1 LVFIWNLDFEIWS
14 FDSPMSYQVIAR
26 KYRPQQFD
34 DVIGQSV
41 ITTTLKNAIELRRI
55 GHAYL
60 FSGVRG
66 VGKTTT
72 ARILAKAFNCAKGPT
87 STPCEECDS
96 CREIKNGNAVDV
108 IEIDAA
114 SNRSIDDIR
123 QLRENVKYRPSR
135 DRYKIYIIDEAH
147 QLTDDA
153 WDALLKTL
161 EEPPDHVIFIF
172 ATTERHKL
180 KPTILSRCQNF
191 SFRTLSYHEIYKSL
205 ESISGEE
212 KIAITPGALSMLARA
227 AEGSIR
233 DAQSLLDQVISF
245 CGSSIDESKIR
256 ELLGFVSQEYLD
268 RLSEA
273 LVARDTQGVLKLV
286 EDLFRAGFDPR
297 HFCREAIQHIRN
309 LMILRVAGKQSEL
322 LELPP
327 DEIEHLAETASH
339 FSEEDLVRFFH
350 LLARTDSDLKWST
363 HPRLHLELGLVRLVQ
378 ASRLM
383 SIEEFLSDWKSRES
397 SPATGVGTDAGK
409 WPQPALPHA
418 GIPSLKKNDERR
430 AAAPTSSNPDS
441 SNRPSPKNSARSV
454 SGPGSDVLLAGSPS
468 PDESASEISL
478 EPKAGSPAESKEIES
493 FRKAVFAKS
502 KFLGSLLDHVTRVVL
517 ENSSLGLYFTQANRH
532 FYSMLNNKEQ
542 IATLGQICQNVFGR
556 QLLVKLVLTE
566 GPDEGGALP
575 PRSEGAG
582 DERRSFS
589 AAGGEEIL
597 KEPLVR
603 SFVDT
608 FRAEILQ
615 VKKK

>member
-1 LVFIWNLDFEIWS
+1 
-14 FDSPMSYQVIAR
+14 MAYQVIAR
-26 KYRPQQFD
+26 KYRPQRFD
-34 DVIGQSV
+34 EVIGQSV
-41 ITTTLKNAIELRRI
+41 IMTTLTNAIEQRRI

-72 ARILAKAFNCAKGPT
+72 ARILAKALNCAKGPT
-87 STPCEECDS
+87 PVPCEECDS
-96 CREIKNGNAVDV
+96 CREIRNGNAVDV

-161 EEPPDHVIFIF
+161 EEPPDHVVFIF

-180 KPTILSRCQNF
+180 KSTILSRCQNF
-191 SFRTLSYHEIYKSL
+191 SFRTLSYHEIFKSL
-205 ESISGEE
+205 ETISARE
-212 KIAITPGALSMLARA
+212 KIAITEGALSMLARA

-245 CGSSIDESKIR
+245 CGDSIDEAKIR
-256 ELLGFVSQEYLD
+256 ELLGFVSQEFLD
-268 RLSEA
+268 RLGDA
-273 LVARDTQGVLKLV
+273 LVERDTQAILRLV

-327 DEIEHLAETASH
+327 DEIERLAATALH

-350 LLARTDSDLKWST
+350 LLARTDADLKWST
-363 HPRLHLELGLVRLVQ
+363 HPRVHLELGLVRLVQ

-383 SIEEFLSDWKSRES
+383 SIEEFLSDWKSKEP
-397 SPATGVGTDAGK
+397 SPGTATIPDAEKRLQRHPPPSGD
-409 WPQPALPHA
+409 
-418 GIPSLKKNDERR
+418 PSLKKNGEGRQPPPAVSITHPSADPISMEFSHPEAMRFSGGKPF
-430 AAAPTSSNPDS
+430 APENPAGPVQAISPEPDS
-441 SNRPSPKNSARSV
+441 QAPP
-454 SGPGSDVLLAGSPS
+454 
-468 PDESASEISL
+468 ESS
-478 EPKAGSPAESKEIES
+478 EIES
-493 FRKAVFAKS
+493 FRKAVYAKS
-502 KFLGSLLDHVTRVVL
+502 KFLASLLDHVTHMVL
-517 ENSSLGLYFTQANRH
+517 ENSSLHLHFTQADKN
-532 FYSMLNNKEQ
+532 FYSMMNNKDQ

-556 QLLVKLVLTE
+556 NLLVKLTLLEKSSDLT
-566 GPDEGGALP
+566 PAV
-575 PRSEGAG
+575 RS
-582 DERRSFS
+582 D
-589 AAGGEEIL
+589 AGGQDPLRPSSPAGADEIL

-608 FRAEILQ
+608 FRAEIVQ
-615 VKKK
+615 IKKK

>member
-1 LVFIWNLDFEIWS
+1 
-14 FDSPMSYQVIAR
+14 MAYQVIAR
-26 KYRPQQFD
+26 KYRPQRFD

-41 ITTTLKNAIELRRI
+41 ITTTLKNAIEMRRI

-87 STPCEECDS
+87 PTPCEECDS

-114 SNRSIDDIR
+114 SNRSIDDVR

-191 SFRTLSYHEIYKSL
+191 SFRTLSYHEIYMSL
-205 ESISGEE
+205 EAITAAEGVG
-212 KIAITPGALSMLARA
+212 ITPGALSMLARA

-233 DAQSLLDQVISF
+233 NAQSLLDQVISF
-245 CGSSIDESKIR
+245 CGKSIDESKIR

-268 RLSEA
+268 RLSGA
-273 LVARDTQGVLKLV
+273 LVARDTRGVLTLV
-286 EDLFRAGFDPR
+286 EDLIRAGFDPR

-309 LMILRVAGKQSEL
+309 LMILRVAGKDSEL

-327 DEIEHLAETASH
+327 GEIERLAETATH

-383 SIEEFLSDWKSRES
+383 SIEEFLSDWKSRETS
-397 SPATGVGTDAGK
+397 TGTAAMTEAVKRPPPPVAPAVA
-409 WPQPALPHA
+409 
-418 GIPSLKKNDERR
+418 PSIKKNDERR
-430 AAAPTSSNPDS
+430 APVPAASSSAASSRPTLRD
-441 SNRPSPKNSARSV
+441 SARSE
-454 SGPGSDVLLAGSPS
+454 SGPGPDVQRAHPEGPGEQDEEVLLNSGAGRPT
-468 PDESASEISL
+468 
-478 EPKAGSPAESKEIES
+478 ESKEIES
-493 FRKAVFAKS
+493 FRNAVFAKS
-502 KFLGSLLDHVTRVVL
+502 KFLASLLDHVSRMVL
-517 ENSSLGLYFTQANRH
+517 ENSSLGIYFTQANKH
-532 FYSMLNNKEQ
+532 IYSMLNNKDQ

-556 QLLVKLVLTE
+556 QLQVKLVLTE
-566 GPDEGGALP
+566 KLDDEAPLS
-575 PRSEGAG
+575 PRSEGTG
-582 DERRSFS
+582 DARGPLP

-615 VKKK
+615 IKKK

>member
-1 LVFIWNLDFEIWS
+1 
-14 FDSPMSYQVIAR
+14 MSYQVIAR
-26 KYRPQQFD
+26 KYRPQRFD

-41 ITTTLKNAIELRRI
+41 ITTTLKNAIEQRRI

-87 STPCEECDS
+87 PTPCEECDS

-114 SNRSIDDIR
+114 SNRSIDDVR

-205 ESISGEE
+205 ETIAGAE
-212 KIAITPGALSMLARA
+212 KIAITPGALSMLGRA

-233 DAQSLLDQVISF
+233 DGQSLLDQVISF
-245 CGSSIDESKIR
+245 CGSSVDESKIR

-273 LVARDTQGVLKLV
+273 LVARDTQGVLRLV
-286 EDLFRAGFDPR
+286 EDLIRAGFDPR

-309 LMILRVAGKQSEL
+309 LMILRIGGKESEL

-327 DEIEHLAETASH
+327 DEIERLAETASH

-397 SPATGVGTDAGK
+397 SPGTAEGTEAGK
-409 WPQPALPHA
+409 RPQPPLAHA
-418 GIPSLKKNDERR
+418 GAPPVKKNDERR
-430 AAAPTSSNPDS
+430 APPATPSTPDP
-441 SNRPSPKNSARSV
+441 SNRPSSRDSARSRP
-454 SGPGSDVLLAGSPS
+454 GPRSEVLLADPSSPV
-468 PDESASEISL
+468 ERGEEIFP
-478 EPKAGSPAESKEIES
+478 EPGAGSPNESQEIES

-517 ENSSLGLYFTQANRH
+517 ENSSLGLHFTPANKH
-532 FYSMLNNKEQ
+532 IYSMLNNKEQ
-542 IATLGQICQNVFGR
+542 IATLGQICQNVFRR

-566 GPDEGGALP
+566 GPDDEAPLP
-575 PRSEGAG
+575 AKSEGAG
-582 DERRSFS
+582 PARRPIS
-589 AAGGEEIL
+589 AAGSEEIL
-597 KEPLVR
+597 KEPLVQ

-615 VKKK
+615 IKKK

>member
-1 LVFIWNLDFEIWS
+1 
-14 FDSPMSYQVIAR
+14 MAYQVIAR
-26 KYRPQQFD
+26 KYRPQRFD
-34 DVIGQSV
+34 EVIGQSV
-41 ITTTLKNAIELRRI
+41 IMTTLKNAIEQRRI

-72 ARILAKAFNCAKGPT
+72 ARILAKALNCAKGPT
-87 STPCEECDS
+87 PLPCEECDS
-96 CREIKNGNAVDV
+96 CREIRNGNAVDV

-114 SNRSIDDIR
+114 SNRSIDDVR

-135 DRYKIYIIDEAH
+135 DRFKIYIIDEAH

-161 EEPPDHVIFIF
+161 EEPPDHVVFIF

-191 SFRTLSYHEIYKSL
+191 SFRTLSYHEIFKSL
-205 ESISGEE
+205 ETISAAE

-245 CGSSIDESKIR
+245 SGDSVDESKIR
-256 ELLGFVSQEYLD
+256 ELLGFVSQDYLD
-268 RLSEA
+268 RLSDA
-273 LVARDTQGVLKLV
+273 LVGRDTQSVLRLV
-286 EDLFRAGFDPR
+286 EDLIRAGFDPR
-297 HFCREAIQHIRN
+297 PFCREAIQHIRN

-327 DEIEHLAETASH
+327 DEIERLAATAAH

-350 LLARTDSDLKWST
+350 LLARTEADLKWST

-383 SIEEFLSDWKSRES
+383 SIEEFLSDWKSNES
-397 SPATGVGTDAGK
+397 SSRTATGPEADRR
-409 WPQPALPHA
+409 PQPHVP
-418 GIPSLKKNDERR
+418 PSGASLIKKNGEGRH
-430 AAAPTSSNPDS
+430 P
-441 SNRPSPKNSARSV
+441 PST
-454 SGPGSDVLLAGSPS
+454 SPS
-468 PDESASEISL
+468 PDFSGRPVMRELAGPEASLVSAGEPSVSVSPGGPAQAISPEPDSQSLPESS
-478 EPKAGSPAESKEIES
+478 EIES

-502 KFLGSLLDHVTRVVL
+502 KFLDSLLDHVARMVL
-517 ENSSLGLYFTQANRH
+517 ENSSLHLQFTQANKN
-532 FYSMLNNKEQ
+532 FYSMLNNKDQ

-556 QLLVKLVLTE
+556 NLLVKLTLLDEQADLTPAVRAE
-566 GPDEGGALP
+566 DGAPDRLRSSSKGGA
-575 PRSEGAG
+575 EK
-582 DERRSFS
+582 
-589 AAGGEEIL
+589 IL
-597 KEPLVR
+597 EEPLVR

-608 FRAEILQ
+608 FRAEIVQ
-615 VKKK
+615 IKKK